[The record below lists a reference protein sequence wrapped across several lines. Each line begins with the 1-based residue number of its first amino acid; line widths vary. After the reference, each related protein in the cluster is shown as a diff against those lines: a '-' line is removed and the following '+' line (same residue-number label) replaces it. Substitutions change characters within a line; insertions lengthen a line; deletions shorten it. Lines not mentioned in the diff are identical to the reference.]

1 MPPEETLDALF
12 QAEVDVRRQRAFA
25 YHLRTSRLRTSPAF
39 EDFDLSVRRS
49 LSKTT
54 LREIASLSWLRDGRP
69 LVLIGQTGVGKSFL
83 AQAAGHRA
91 CQEGKTVLFLS
102 VTHWLEQL
110 QEARISHTFL
120 RFRDRMIR
128 PDLLT
133 LDDFG
138 MKKFT
143 AGEAED
149 FRELL
154 EEGLLESP
162 SF

>member
-25 YHLRTSRLRTSPAF
+25 YRLRTSRLRTSPAF

-54 LREIASLSWLRDGRP
+54 LREIASLSCLRDGRP

-120 RFRDRMIR
+120 RFRDRICLKGRMKASQIC
-128 PDLLT
+128 LLT
-133 LDDFG
+133 PGRNHTDWIDQNLHPL
-138 MKKFT
+138 
-143 AGEAED
+143 
-149 FRELL
+149 RVL
-154 EEGLLESP
+154 
-162 SF
+162 